1 MFSATSFS
9 QASEAIFG
17 PWPAPAPAPAATRVA
32 AAAKAAVTAAKVSL
46 RQSRPAGKSGSGW
59 RAKMGL
65 GRAHV
70 TEELQAEAEHH
81 L

>member
-32 AAAKAAVTAAKVSL
+32 TAAKAAATAAKVSW
-46 RQSRPAGKSGSGW
+46 RQSRPAGKS
-59 RAKMGL
+59 MGL